1 MSFKPFSGTGTLFMA
16 PVDSDG
22 ALTGK
27 FVEVGDAYPFSLQ
40 VTTKQTEVKSR
51 QVERAGQIIAS
62 RTAIDSIKGTLTL
75 REWNAANLAAGLSG
89 AYEAMTAAGDDVVAE
104 SITMGKPGEWTQLGG
119 STPRG
124 NISAVTVT
132 SSPAGTT
139 YDVDD
144 DYVFNAKL
152 GLITSV
158 AGGDLAAGTVTV
170 LVSYTYAAE
179 TNYKVSIGS
188 QVQIRKAI
196 RGLIQDEFRDVYYRV
211 NFDSVKMSASQE
223 INFISEEDSTGEPIT
238 FELTFETLSGKS
250 TPGTVEE
257 VPF

>member
-27 FVEVGDAYPFSLQ
+27 FVQVGDAYPFSLQ

-51 QVERAGQIIAS
+51 MVERAGQIIAS

-75 REWNAANLAAGLSG
+75 REWNAANLAAGVSG
-89 AYEAMTAAGDDVVAE
+89 AYAAMSTAGDDVVGE
-104 SITMGKPGEWTQLGG
+104 SIVMGKPGEWTQLGG
-119 STPRG
+119 ATPRG

-132 SSPAGTT
+132 SSPTGTT
-139 YDVDD
+139 YVNGTH
-144 DYVFNAKL
+144 YEYNARL
-152 GLITSV
+152 GLITSI
-158 AGGDLAAGTVTV
+158 AGSANDDGDVTV
-170 LVSYTYAAE
+170 LVSYTYATE
-179 TNYKVSIGS
+179 TNYRVSIGS

-196 RGLIQDEFRDVYYRV
+196 RGLIHDEFRDVYYRI

-250 TPGTVEE
+250 NPGTVEE